1 MKSQTQKFQFSSG
14 SIKYLKANRCEA
26 YPSGMPNTE
35 TELEK
40 KKKHQKPS
48 TIPIKA
54 KEGTTSKQFVI

>member
-40 KKKHQKPS
+40 KKKTPKTLNNTHQS
-48 TIPIKA
+48 Q
-54 KEGTTSKQFVI
+54 GGHYL